1 MLETTGEFTQTPQT
15 VVAKMSKPPSHTE
28 EAEEGHHSSMSS
40 LLWMHIREHGAMLQ
54 TRIRLTRE
62 QTEVLPTLLDS

>member
-1 MLETTGEFTQTPQT
+1 MLETTGEFMQTPQT

-40 LLWMHIREHGAMLQ
+40 LLRMHIREHGAMLQ
-54 TRIRLTRE
+54 T
-62 QTEVLPTLLDS
+62 